1 MQTKLIKARALAL
14 SEPSDKEFE
23 SLHPIF
29 KKVLR
34 SRNIQSSH
42 DIDHSLKHLLA
53 PTGLKGIEAAT
64 DRIIK
69 AIEQQ
74 QHILIV
80 GDYDADGATST
91 ALAIKG
97 LRAMGAQ
104 HVNYSVP
111 NRFSYGYGLSLKL
124 AQEISQNPPDLV
136 VTVDNGISSV
146 EGVDH
151 LKQHSI
157 DVLITD
163 HHLAGEH
170 IPDAVAI
177 VNPNQP
183 GCQFES
189 KMLAGVG
196 VMFYLIL
203 SVNKSLQ
210 SSGYYTK
217 HALKPDILALL
228 DLVALGTVADVVPL
242 DRNNRILVAQGVARM
257 RAGKMRPGIA
267 ALMQVAKRDVNTLL
281 AQDLGFVVG
290 PRLNAAGRLEDIS
303 SGIEC
308 LLADDAT
315 HAQQLAIELN
325 EINSARKDIEQSM
338 QKQAVKAVNSLQ
350 FDGSPSH
357 GVVLYD
363 DAWHEGVVG
372 LVASRIKDKIGV
384 PVLAFAKGEGGGLKG
399 SARSIK
405 QVHIRDVLA
414 NINVQNPNLIER
426 FGGHAMAAGLTIT
439 AENLD
444 DFKLAFEAHTAEI
457 LAASPPSNTIL
468 TDGELKNTELNKAFA
483 NSIKT
488 LIPWGQTC
496 PEPQFEGEFKVLN
509 CRFVGQIHL
518 KLVLTQNGSNNPI
531 DAILFR
537 YIDSGDSDQK
547 RAALELTK
555 IRAVYSLD
563 VNHFRGQSNLQL
575 IIHYLEPV

>member
-1 MQTKLIKARALAL
+1 MQSKVLKARALSL
-14 SEPSDKEFE
+14 SESSDKEFE

-29 KKVLR
+29 KKVLL
-34 SRNIQSSH
+34 SRNIQSAH
-42 DIDHSLKHLLA
+42 EIDHSLKHLLA
-53 PTGLKGIEAAT
+53 PTGLKGIDAAT

-97 LRAMGAQ
+97 LQAMGAH

-124 AQEISQNPPDLV
+124 AQEISLNPPDLV
-136 VTVDNGISSV
+136 ITVDNGISSI

-163 HHLAGEH
+163 HHLAGEQ

-210 SSGYYTK
+210 SSGFYTK
-217 HALKPDILALL
+217 NCLKPDILALL

-257 RAGKMRPGIA
+257 RAGKMRPGIS

-290 PRLNAAGRLEDIS
+290 PRLNAAGRLDDIS

-308 LLADDAT
+308 LLSDDVA
-315 HAQQLAIELN
+315 HAQQLANELN
-325 EINSARKDIEQSM
+325 EINLTRKDIEQSM
-338 QKQAVKAVNSLQ
+338 QTQAISAVNALK
-350 FDGSPSH
+350 FDGSPTH

-363 DAWHEGVVG
+363 ESWHEGVVG

-414 NINVQNPNLIER
+414 NINVQNPTLIER
-426 FGGHAMAAGLTIT
+426 FGGHAMAAGLSIT
-439 AENLD
+439 VENLD
-444 DFKLAFEAHTAEI
+444 DFKLAFETHTAEI

-468 TDGELKNTELNKAFA
+468 TDGELQNSQLNKAFA
-483 NSIKT
+483 SSIKT

-509 CRFVGQIHL
+509 SRFVGQIHL
-518 KLVLTQNGSNNPI
+518 KLVLAQNGSNNPI
-531 DAILFR
+531 DAIIFR

-547 RAALELTK
+547 RAALELSK
-555 IRAVYSLD
+555 IRTVYSLD

-575 IIHYLEPV
+575 IIHYLEPI